1 MEQEFRIVGK
11 KYKKVA
17 GKRFRI
23 PRKVKKRFKTK
34 ICNHGWEIR
43 KLKISY
49 KRLNQDIDEKTK

>member
-1 MEQEFRIVGK
+1 MEQEFRIAGK

>member
-34 ICNHGWEIR
+34 ICNHGLEI
-43 KLKISY
+43 KKIKFIY
-49 KRLNQDIDEKTK
+49 EMLNQDIDGK